1 MKLNKKGFSLAELL
15 IAMGIVSVVAT
26 LGFTIAK
33 RGIEDAYDLY
43 VYTGYNGIATAI
55 GHAQGRN
62 ILVTENEAEFFN
74 DIRKTLG
81 ASGSGGSINAPN
93 GINYTFTKTVGTHY
107 SLKMEVP
114 SVKKN
119 GKSRNTICL
128 NYAPEEDWGIL
139 VPLDTGGCKSTI
151 ENVRKRA
158 DLLPFYVDDGEVGRR
173 LPQNNM
179 EYKPRT
185 IVSAETAICTSLK
198 DFLEGGKLKVSDGN
212 LNCTGVPQKG
222 ESKGKI
228 RLTHPRKAG

>member
-62 ILVTENEAEFFN
+62 ILVTENEADFFD

-139 VPLDTGGCKSTI
+139 VPLDIKNVCTSTI
-151 ENVRKRA
+151 KDVRKRA
-158 DLLPFYVDDGEVGRR
+158 DLLPFYVDDGYVGRR

-179 EYKPRT
+179 KYKPRT
-185 IVSAETAICTSLK
+185 IVSAETAICTSIGS
-198 DFLEGGKLKVSDGN
+198 LEVSGATFD
-212 LNCTGVPQKG
+212 CTGVTKKG